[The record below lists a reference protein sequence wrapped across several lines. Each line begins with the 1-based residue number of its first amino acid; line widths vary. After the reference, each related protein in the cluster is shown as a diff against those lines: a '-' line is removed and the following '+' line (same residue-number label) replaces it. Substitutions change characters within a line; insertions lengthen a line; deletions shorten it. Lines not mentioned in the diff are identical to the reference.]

1 MLQSFIAM
9 QQHNVWLISYCCYYI
24 AQFVEFFKSGYI
36 DWVDIADSVVLVVV
50 GYEWVCQVDDQLD
63 VIE

>member
-9 QQHNVWLISYCCYYI
+9 QQHNVWLISHCCYYI

-36 DWVDIADSVVLVVV
+36 DWVDIADSIVLVVV
-50 GYEWVCQVDDQLD
+50 GYE
-63 VIE
+63 